1 MRSIVAFYEV
11 DREYGG
17 PEEGGWYFSSGRFVR
32 AIGFYL
38 TDEAAIT
45 AVRRANR
52 LLDRLQKHRRSV
64 ESVLYDGGRFS
75 TRRLER
81 ATPERTSCGCQLG
94 DRHHGRQWG

>member
-38 TDEAAIT
+38 TD
-45 AVRRANR
+45 
-52 LLDRLQKHRRSV
+52 RRSV
-64 ESVLYDGGRFS
+64 ESVLYYGGRF
-75 TRRLER
+75 R
-81 ATPERTSCGCQLG
+81 AFSFTGLPPERFPVN
-94 DRHHGRQWG
+94 RPHYE

>member
-17 PEEGGWYFSSGRFVR
+17 PEDGGWYYDTGRFVR
-32 AIGFYL
+32 AIGFHL

-52 LLDRLQKHRRSV
+52 LLERLQRHRRSV
-64 ESVLYDGGRFS
+64 DSVLYNGGRY
-75 TRRLER
+75 R
-81 ATPERTSCGCQLG
+81 ALSFTGVPPERFPAE
-94 DRHHGRQWG
+94 RPHYR

>member
-64 ESVLYDGGRFS
+64 ESVLYDGGRF
-75 TRRLER
+75 R
-81 ATPERTSCGCQLG
+81 AFSFTGLSPERFPVN
-94 DRHHGRQWG
+94 RPHYE

>member
-17 PEEGGWYFSSGRFVR
+17 PEEGGWYFSSGHFVR

-52 LLDRLQKHRRSV
+52 LLDRLQKHQRSV
-64 ESVLYDGGRFS
+64 ESVLYD
-75 TRRLER
+75 
-81 ATPERTSCGCQLG
+81 
-94 DRHHGRQWG
+94 